1 MHNNRNRK
9 LGSLLT
15 VCLTVSQLL
24 ASEHH
29 GVVKSGGIPIPGATV
44 TATQGDKKVV
54 TTTDDQGAYAFP
66 NLADGV
72 WNVEIEMLGFA
83 PSKLEI
89 GVAPNAPSP
98 SWEVKLLSA
107 SDLKAKL
114 APPPPAE
121 SAASAAPTPAAS
133 TPAAPGPDAPKPA
146 ASTQTAQQDRPRL
159 NRAPNAQGQQAAGRG
174 GRGNTGFQR
183 VDVNASGNAAEN
195 GNAANDLGDMA
206 NGSDLAQ
213 SANDALVIGGS
224 VSSGVGM
231 PAGENDWAFG
241 GRGPGGFG
249 PDGGFGPGM
258 GFGPGGGGIGAGD
271 GTNNNNGDNGPGGG
285 RGGVGGPGGRGGPMM
300 AGGGP
305 GGRGGFGGP
314 GGGFG
319 GGFGGPGGGRGGF
332 GGPGG
337 GRGGRDGGRGAAAG
351 RNMNAFGNGRR
362 NPRMRYN
369 GNLAIIEDNS
379 ALNARQFSITGQ
391 DTPKPSTQNARIT
404 AVFGGPLKIPH
415 LVSGQKT
422 TFNVNYQF
430 ARSRN
435 GSTITTLMPSEA
447 IRNGDF
453 SQAVNLQGQPV
464 TIFDPNTGSPFP
476 GNIIPQNRIS
486 TQALGLLAFY
496 PLPNFTSSNLRYNYQ
511 TALVNSSNQDNV
523 NARISHTVNT
533 KNQINGNFSFQHA
546 DGNNINV
553 FGFTGGSSQRALN
566 TGVNWTYH
574 FTTRNINTFGVNFS
588 RNTQTTSPFFANRVN
603 VSGNLGITGNNQDPN
618 YWGPPS
624 LTFSNAFSSLSDQS
638 TSLNRAQT
646 IAINDAVR
654 WFHKTHNFTFG
665 GDFRRVLN
673 NPLSQQNP
681 RGTFGFTGTNTALN
695 GIGGYDFADF
705 LLGLPDT
712 SQIAYGNADKYFRSH
727 WLSAY
732 MTDDWRLSSQLSLN
746 LGFRWDY
753 QMPTTEK
760 YGRLVNLNIGSGFST
775 AQTVCATTVAGCLP
789 AAQAGYPDALVK
801 GDPRAIQP
809 RVGYA
814 WRPLKKGT
822 LVIRG
827 GYGLYYNTSVFQALV
842 NQMAQQSP
850 LSYSLIDSSSIVPL
864 TLANGFPLVTTT
876 PITTFAVDPNFRIGY
891 AQVWQTAIQQNLPW
905 SLVGTVTY
913 SGAKGTHQAQEFIP
927 NSAPAGSTPACAS
940 CPTNFYYMTTGGN
953 TISNNL
959 WLQLMRRFRSG
970 FSGNLSYQHANSI
983 DNSAAGGGG
992 RGGGQGGARVVA
1004 QNWLDLDAERARTS
1018 GIRSNTLNASMQFST
1033 GMGGRGGALRNGFT
1047 GRLLRGWTVMNTFSF
1062 ASGAPLTPTV
1072 LSRTLG
1078 GTGITGPLR
1087 ATYTGLPVFLD
1098 DGVLNPAAFIAPLP
1112 GTYGNA
1118 GRNIITGPN
1127 LFSMNSSLSRTIRFG
1142 ERRNVDLRV
1151 DARNVLNHVSFNSW
1165 NTTVGSTQYGLP
1177 TGAAAMRSMSA
1188 TMRFRF

>member
-29 GVVKSGGIPIPGATV
+29 GVVKSGEIPIPGATV

-54 TTTDDQGAYAFP
+54 TTTDDQGAYSFP

-72 WNVEIEMLGFA
+72 WNVEVDMLGFA
-83 PSKLEI
+83 PSTLEI

-98 SWEVKLLSA
+98 AWSLKLLSA
-107 SDLKAKL
+107 TELKSKL
-114 APPPPAE
+114 APAAAPAPV
-121 SAASAAPTPAAS
+121 ASAAPAPAAAA
-133 TPAAPGPDAPKPA
+133 PAAPKPDAPKPA
-146 ASTQTAQQDRPRL
+146 ASTATAQQDRPRL
-159 NRAPNAQGQQAAGRG
+159 NRGPNAQAQQAATRG

-183 VDVNASGNAAEN
+183 VDVNASGNAPEN
-195 GNAANDLGDMA
+195 VNAANELGDLA
-206 NGSDLAQ
+206 NGGGDLAQ

-224 VSSGVGM
+224 VSSGIGV
-231 PAGENDWAFG
+231 PAGDNDWGFG
-241 GRGPGGFG
+241 GRGPGG
-249 PDGGFGPGM
+249 PDGFGPGM
-258 GFGPGGGGIGAGD
+258 GFGPGGMGPGMGD
-271 GTNNNNGDNGPGGG
+271 GTNNNGDVGPGGGG

-314 GGGFG
+314 GGG
-319 GGFGGPGGGRGGF
+319 GGFGGPGGRGGF

-337 GRGGRDGGRGAAAG
+337 GRGGRDGGRGAAGG
-351 RNMNAFGNGRR
+351 RNANAFGNARR
-362 NPRMRYN
+362 NARMRYN

-379 ALNARQFSITGQ
+379 ALNARSYSITGQ
-391 DTPKPSTQNARIT
+391 DTPKPDTQNARIT

-422 TFNVNYQF
+422 TFNVNYQL

-435 GSTITTLMPSEA
+435 GNTITTLMPSAA

-453 SQAVNLQGQPV
+453 SQALDVRGQPV
-464 TIFDPNTGSPFP
+464 TIYDPLTGSPFP

-486 TQALGLLAFY
+486 SQALGLLSYY

-511 TALVNSSNQDNV
+511 TALVNANNQDNI
-523 NARISHTVNT
+523 NARISHTLNT
-533 KNQINGNFSFQHA
+533 KNQFNGSFAFQHS
-546 DGNNINV
+546 DGDTINV
-553 FGFTGGSSQRALN
+553 FGFTGGNTQRAMN

-574 FTTRNINTFGVNFS
+574 FTSRNINTFGVNFS
-588 RNTQTTSPFFANRVN
+588 RNTQNNSPFFANRTN
-603 VSGNLGITGNNQDPN
+603 VSGMLGINGNNQDPN
-618 YWGPPS
+618 YWGPPTLS
-624 LTFSNAFSSLSDQS
+624 FSNGFTSLSDQS

-646 IAINDAVR
+646 IAINDSIR

-681 RGTFGFTGTNTALN
+681 RGTFTFTGARTGLDNAV
-695 GIGGYDFADF
+695 GYDFADF
-705 LLGLPDT
+705 LLGLPAT

-732 MTDDWRLSSQLSLN
+732 MTDDWRISTKFSLN

-760 YGRLVNLNIGSGFST
+760 YGRLVNLNIGPGFST
-775 AQTVCATTVAGCLP
+775 ANTVCATTVAGCTP

-809 RVGYA
+809 RIGYA
-814 WRPLKKGT
+814 WRPISKKS

-827 GYGLYYNTSVFQALV
+827 GYGIYYNTSVFQSLV

-850 LSYSLIDSSSIVPL
+850 LSYSLIDSSTIVPL
-864 TLANGFPLVTTT
+864 TLANGFPLVSTT

-891 AQVWQTAIQQNLPW
+891 AQAWQTSIQQNLPW

-927 NSAPAGSTPACAS
+927 NSTAPGTTYSCAS

-970 FSGNLSYQHANSI
+970 FSGNLSYAHANSI

-992 RGGGQGGARVVA
+992 RGGGQGGSRVVA
-1004 QNWLDLDAERARTS
+1004 QNWLDLNAERARTS

-1033 GMGGRGGALRNGFT
+1033 GMGGRGGALRNGMS
-1047 GRLLRGWTVMNTFSF
+1047 GRLLRGWTVMTTMAI

-1072 LSRTLG
+1072 ITKALG

-1098 DGVLNPAAFIAPLP
+1098 DGILNPAAFITPLP

-1118 GRNIITGPN
+1118 GRNIITGPD
-1127 LFSMNSSLSRTIRFG
+1127 LFSLNGSVSRTIRLG

-1177 TGAAAMRSMSA
+1177 VSAAGMRTMSA